1 MNWIDIKDFK
11 FDRTGDVLL
20 VMNNAK
26 NKEELVVRNDR
37 LYHTIYEKAPWID
50 ISVKSGDKMAFEVDD
65 THVEFWGFTRAS
77 FKNVKAIM
85 FTEDLLNEYLT
96 NTK

>member
-1 MNWIDIKDFK
+1 MNWINIKDFK
-11 FDRTGDVLL
+11 FDRTGDVLV

-26 NKEELVVRNDR
+26 KKSELVVRHDS
-37 LYHTIYEKAPWID
+37 LYNSVYEKAPWID
-50 ISVKSGDKMAFEVDD
+50 RRVKSGDKMAFEVDN

>member
-1 MNWIDIKDFK
+1 MEWINIKDFK
-11 FDRTGDVLL
+11 FDRTGDVLV

-26 NKEELVVRNDR
+26 KKSELVVRSDN
-37 LYHTIYEKAPWID
+37 LHKSVYEKAPWID
-50 ISVKSGDKMAFEVDD
+50 RRVKNGDKVAIEIDD
-65 THVEFWGFTRAS
+65 THIEFWGFIRAS
-77 FKNVKAIM
+77 FKNVKAIV

>member
-1 MNWIDIKDFK
+1 MNWINIKDFK
-11 FDRTGDVLL
+11 FDRTGDVLV

-26 NKEELVVRNDR
+26 KKSELVVRYDS
-37 LYHTIYEKAPWID
+37 LYNSVYEKAPWID
-50 ISVKSGDKMAFEVDD
+50 RRVKSGDKMAFEVDD

-77 FKNVKAIM
+77 FKNVKAIV

-96 NTK
+96 NIK

>member
-1 MNWIDIKDFK
+1 MNWINIKDFK
-11 FDRTGDVLL
+11 FDRTGDVLV

-26 NKEELVVRNDR
+26 KKSELVVRHDS
-37 LYHTIYEKAPWID
+37 LYNSVYEKAPWID
-50 ISVKSGDKMAFEVDD
+50 RRVKSGDKMAFEVDD
-65 THVEFWGFTRAS
+65 IHVEFWGFTRAS

>member
-1 MNWIDIKDFK
+1 MEWINIKDFK
-11 FDRTGDVLL
+11 FDRTGDVLV

-26 NKEELVVRNDR
+26 KKSELVVRSDN
-37 LYHTIYEKAPWID
+37 LHKSVYEKAPWID
-50 ISVKSGDKMAFEVDD
+50 KYVKSGDSVAIEIDD
-65 THVEFWGFTRAS
+65 THIEFWGFIRAS

>member
-1 MNWIDIKDFK
+1 MNWINIKDFK
-11 FDRTGDVLL
+11 FDRTGDVLV

-26 NKEELVVRNDR
+26 KKSELVVRYDS
-37 LYHTIYEKAPWID
+37 LYNSVYEKAPWID
-50 ISVKSGDKMAFEVDD
+50 RRVKSGDKMAFEVDD

-77 FKNVKAIM
+77 FKNVKAIV

>member
-1 MNWIDIKDFK
+1 MNWINIKDFK
-11 FDRTGDVLL
+11 FDRTGDVLV

-26 NKEELVVRNDR
+26 KKSELVVRHDS
-37 LYHTIYEKAPWID
+37 LYNSVYEKAPWID
-50 ISVKSGDKMAFEVDD
+50 RRVKSGDKMAFEVDD

-77 FKNVKAIM
+77 FKNVKAIV

>member
-1 MNWIDIKDFK
+1 MNWINIKDFK
-11 FDRTGDVLL
+11 FDRTGDVLV
-20 VMNNAK
+20 VMSNAK
-26 NKEELVVRNDR
+26 KKSELVVRYDS
-37 LYHTIYEKAPWID
+37 LYNSVYEKAPWID
-50 ISVKSGDKMAFEVDD
+50 RRVKSGDKMAFEVDD

-77 FKNVKAIM
+77 FKNVKAIV